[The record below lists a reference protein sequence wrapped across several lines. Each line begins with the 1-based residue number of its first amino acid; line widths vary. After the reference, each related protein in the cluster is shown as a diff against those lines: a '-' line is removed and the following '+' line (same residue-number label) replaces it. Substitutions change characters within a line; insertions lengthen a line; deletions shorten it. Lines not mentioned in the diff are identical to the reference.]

1 MLVSAN
7 IIHFRTCRNVS
18 LTGLDEMVVLL
29 GYNGAGKTNIL
40 HALLW
45 AAQGGL
51 PELPALKSDEGH
63 VQLEISLGSK
73 QYVYEVQRWED
84 FEEVDGNFE
93 FTNHVRERLVVE
105 DGNTVTSLF
114 DREDATLSVF
124 GQETLTIPPTA
135 GAIQTILSFYGGHNA
150 PVLKA
155 ELDTLSAFLEGIK
168 YYPLRPADLSPGGSS
183 RMFSWMEYT
192 SWKKIGKTSIDSD
205 LEANLLLLDAW
216 LNNRDKF
223 DEFAE
228 ILGPSS
234 LGVIDRIR
242 IVRYVPTQEKTG
254 ESASYRVDSS
264 EVSANDVAKTKTIF
278 SVGFYPAQCEE
289 AVRFRD
295 LSMGTQRI
303 VQLMA
308 HMIFDS
314 FSIALVEQPEDGLH
328 PAMLRRVMSILDAY
342 RDNLQCIVT
351 SHSPDVFNMTTPENV
366 RIVELREGHS
376 SVTPLTQNQ
385 IAQARRYLQDEGTL
399 AEYLESL

>member
-7 IIHFRTCRNVS
+7 IIKFRTCREVN
-18 LTGLDEMVVLL
+18 LTGLDAMVVLL

-63 VQLEISLGSK
+63 VQLDIRLGSK
-73 QYVYEVQRWED
+73 HYVYEVRRWED
-84 FEEVDGNFE
+84 FAEINGNFE
-93 FTNHVRERLVVE
+93 FMNHVHEQLLVK
-105 DGNTVTSLF
+105 DDSGASSLF
-114 DREDATLSVF
+114 DRKDDTLSVF
-124 GQETLTIPPTA
+124 GAETLTIPPDA

-150 PVLKA
+150 PTLKA
-155 ELDTLSAFLEGIK
+155 ELDTLSTFLVGIK
-168 YYPLRPADLSPGGSS
+168 YYPLRPADLSPNGAS
-183 RMFSWMEYT
+183 RMYNWLDYT

-205 LEANLLLLDAW
+205 AEANLLLLDAW
-216 LNNRDKF
+216 LTNREKF

-242 IVRYVPTQEKTG
+242 IVRYVPTQEKDG
-254 ESASYRVDSS
+254 ESSSYRVDSS
-264 EVSANDVAKTKTIF
+264 EVSAADVAKTKAIF
-278 SVGFYPAQCEE
+278 SVGFYPVQCKEG
-289 AVRFRD
+289 VRFRD

-314 FSIALVEQPEDGLH
+314 FSMALVEQPEDGLH
-328 PAMLRRVMSILDAY
+328 PAMLRKVMNILDAY
-342 RDNLQCIVT
+342 RDDLQCIVT
-351 SHSPDVFNMTTPENV
+351 SHSPDVFNMTAPENV
-366 RIVELREGHS
+366 RIVELRDGHS
-376 SVTPLTQNQ
+376 SVTPLTLNQ
-385 IAQARRYLQDEGTL
+385 IEQARRYLQDEGTL